1 MRRFAI
7 ALLILGVSCARREQ
21 PVTQTQ
27 RPAPPPPPAQ
37 ASVRSWSAFL
47 LTRGGF
53 AGTGKGFVAISST
66 ETPQTRCSAVR
77 LSQPK
82 RAEIESA
89 IADAHPEKW
98 QAHYKPETER
108 MTDQFYYSFNLKL
121 ERSDGT
127 SGNYP
132 VSWQD
137 ESTEMLPKD
146 LRRVYNALC
155 AAREDCPQ

>member
-7 ALLILGVSCARREQ
+7 ALLIIGVSCARREQ

-27 RPAPPPPPAQ
+27 RPAPPPPPAP
-37 ASVRSWSAFL
+37 ASVRSWSAFI

-66 ETPQTRCSAVR
+66 ETPQTRCS
-77 LSQPK
+77 LEKISQHN
-82 RAEIESA
+82 REQIQAA
-89 IADAHPEKW
+89 IADARPEKW
-98 QAHYKPETER
+98 EAHYKPKNEG

-127 SGNYP
+127 TGNYP

-146 LRRVYNALC
+146 LRRVYDALW

>member
-7 ALLILGVSCARREQ
+7 ALLMIGIACARREQ
-21 PVTQTQ
+21 PVPQTQ
-27 RPAPPPPPAQ
+27 RPAPPSPPARP
-37 ASVRSWSAFL
+37 SVRSWSAFI
-47 LTRGGF
+47 LTRGGL
-53 AGTGKGFVAISST
+53 AGTGKGFMAISSD
-66 ETPQTRCSAVR
+66 ETPQTRCSAVK

-98 QAHYKPETER
+98 QAHYKPQTEG

-137 ESTEMLPKD
+137 ESTKALPKD
-146 LRRVYNALC
+146 LRRVYDALW
-155 AAREDCPQ
+155 AARDECPQ